1 MIEVIP
7 LAEIVIAD
15 CVEHGKVAKGAA
27 EVIRSIQKGKARLVF
42 LGKDVDLPALDE
54 TITDLCLKASI
65 PVCRTLHR
73 KELGELAKTEV
84 PASSLAV
91 LVPGRLINDFW
102 QLVFS
107 YQEADPLR
115 CLIVDTNLEIF
126 ENGKASFKGWH
137 LPAGLQVSKDG
148 RSYMVEK
155 ISWEKDTNDG
165 WVTTYSLKE
174 VCAAKA

>member
-7 LAEIVIAD
+7 LAEMVIAD

-65 PVCRTLHR
+65 PVCRTLR
-73 KELGELAKTEV
+73 REKLGELTRTEV
-84 PASSLAV
+84 PASSIAV
-91 LVPGRLINDFW
+91 LAPGRLINDFW
-102 QLVFS
+102 RLVFS
-107 YQEADPLR
+107 CQEEDPLR
-115 CLIVDTNLEIF
+115 YLTIDINLEIS
-126 ENGKASFKGWH
+126 ENGKISVKGWH

-148 RSYMVEK
+148 KAYTIEK
-155 ISWEKDTNDG
+155 ISWEKDVSDNWG
-165 WVTTYSLKE
+165 TTYVLKE